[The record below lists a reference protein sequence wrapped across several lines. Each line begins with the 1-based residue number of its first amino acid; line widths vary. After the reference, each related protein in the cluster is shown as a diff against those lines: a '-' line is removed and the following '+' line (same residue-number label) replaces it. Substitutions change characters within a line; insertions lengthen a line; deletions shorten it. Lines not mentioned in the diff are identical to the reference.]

1 MQGVHVFEGDKDVT
15 DQYDIS
21 IDPNGKVV
29 ATRKTHLRL
38 IIIKGEL
45 PVTIEA
51 VIMNAKIPYQ

>member
-29 ATRKTHLRL
+29 ATRKDPSKVNNHQ
-38 IIIKGEL
+38 GEL
-45 PVTIEA
+45 PVTMQA
-51 VIMNAKIPYQ
+51 VMNAKDS